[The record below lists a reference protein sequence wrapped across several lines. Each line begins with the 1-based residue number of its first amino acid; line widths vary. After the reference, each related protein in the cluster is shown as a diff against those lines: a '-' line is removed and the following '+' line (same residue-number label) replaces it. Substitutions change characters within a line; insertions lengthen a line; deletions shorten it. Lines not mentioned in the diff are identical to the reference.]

1 MTLVRVSGYK
11 THRKG
16 YDVVV
21 RPYTRNVKTKGRKK
35 GKKAK
40 HSEKKLK
47 NVIYVY
53 QDKHGNIFSKKK
65 PFPLS
70 KRKKKSKKRR

>member
-21 RPYTRNVKTKGRKK
+21 RPYTRNIKTKGRKK

-53 QDKHGNIFSKKK
+53 QDKH
-65 PFPLS
+65 
-70 KRKKKSKKRR
+70 